1 MSSADAFAL
10 RRSGLGEFLYAP
22 IGTEPSG
29 MTLSLLSVFARRGDD
44 PWNEAGKLVSL
55 PKGDAI
61 DRIAQAITR
70 MPKSIWT
77 LPDATAIATRL
88 VVLLPGRAGNA
99 QPKSSFDR
107 PPMAR
112 FVGVGV
118 LLAVI
123 AFGVAFTLGLSTSH
137 HAHVSGASGVS
148 PLTSISPPTPP
159 TN

>member
-1 MSSADAFAL
+1 MSRSDAFAL

-55 PKGDAI
+55 PRGDAI

-70 MPKSIWT
+70 MPTSTWT
-77 LPDATAIATRL
+77 LPDATTIAARL
-88 VVLLPGRAGNA
+88 VALLPSRIGNA
-99 QPKSSFDR
+99 QPKPSFDR
-107 PPMAR
+107 PRRAR
-112 FVGVGV
+112 LVEVGL
-118 LLAVI
+118 LLAVV

-137 HAHVSGASGVS
+137 HAHQSDASDVST
-148 PLTSISPPTPP
+148 LTSIPPTPP